1 MKAHHFIAAALL
13 AAPFSNAAQEVPF
26 TDEAANALEVA
37 MMQQHLSDYVR
48 VLTSLCQ
55 QIDSIH
61 DKASAEAAVPFIR
74 TRLSLLEELT
84 FGISYIPQEQVEQ
97 ALTAAGITAEG
108 VEKTFSKLVENKFY
122 DCAEL
127 AELFGYSQTDL
138 LEPGEVTPEL
148 LQTLGAELQAKLGD
162 KVATISGGPGFTE
175 QTAWIMGT
183 DINNLDLVPV
193 IMETLPGAEKEDQTL
208 VYTEE
213 GPIYGRMSF
222 ALPYQGKVYHLQMWF
237 DVTEII
243 KAEEAA
249 QAQQEAEEEL
259 PQTPQPVVVEEVTP
273 TTTEPVVVVEEP
285 VTAAAPQQML
295 PQPETLTIYSA
306 EEKAAAVK
314 HYMQQASKLAD
325 VLAGVTDKASA
336 DAAAPVVD
344 AIIKDTLKVADILR
358 QASQMD
364 ILEEMEKNGDPF
376 QKLSPHLERI
386 LEADFYGSELLKS
399 AIDQ

>member
-175 QTAWIMGT
+175 QTAWKLGS

-193 IMETLPGAEKEDQTL
+193 IMESLPGAEKEDQTL

-259 PQTPQPVVVEEVTP
+259 PQTPQPVVV
-273 TTTEPVVVVEEP
+273 VEEP

-314 HYMQQASKLAD
+314 HYMQLSSKLAD

-336 DAAAPVVD
+336 DAAAPAVD

-376 QKLSPHLERI
+376 QKLSPHLER
-386 LEADFYGSELLKS
+386 LFEADFYGSELLKS
-399 AIDQ
+399 AIGQ

>member
-26 TDEAANALEVA
+26 TDEAANALEAA
-37 MMQQHLSDYVR
+37 MMQQNLSDFVR
-48 VLTSLCQ
+48 VATSLCQ
-55 QIDSIH
+55 IMESVNDQ
-61 DKASAEAAVPFIR
+61 ASAEAALPLIR
-74 TRLSLLEELT
+74 TRLSLLEELS
-84 FGISYIPQEQVEQ
+84 FGVSYIPQEQVEQ
-97 ALTAAGITAEG
+97 ALTAAGITPESL
-108 VEKTFSKLVENKFY
+108 EKAFTKLLENKFY
-122 DCAEL
+122 GCAEL
-127 AELFGYSQTDL
+127 AELFGYSQAAL

-148 LQTLGAELQAKLGD
+148 LQTLGAELVARLGD
-162 KVATISGGPGFTE
+162 KVAAISGGPGFTE

-193 IMETLPGAEKEDQTL
+193 IMEALPGAEKEDQNL

-213 GPIYGRMSF
+213 GPIYGRMTF
-222 ALPYQGKVYHLQMWF
+222 VLPYQGKAYRLQMWF

-249 QAQQEAEEEL
+249 QAQQEPVEEE
-259 PQTPQPVVVEEVTP
+259 PRPVVVEE
-273 TTTEPVVVVEEP
+273 TEPVVVAEETVP
-285 VTAAAPQQML
+285 AAAPQQML

-386 LEADFYGSELLKS
+386 LEADFYGSELLQS

>member
-26 TDEAANALEVA
+26 TDEAANSLEAA
-37 MMQQHLSDYVR
+37 MMQQNLSDFVR
-48 VLTSLCQ
+48 VATSLCQ
-55 QIDSIH
+55 IMESVNDQ
-61 DKASAEAAVPFIR
+61 ASAEAALPLIR
-74 TRLSLLEELT
+74 TRLNLLEELS
-84 FGISYIPQEQVEQ
+84 FGVSYIPQEQVEQ
-97 ALTAAGITAEG
+97 ALTAAGITPESL
-108 VEKTFSKLVENKFY
+108 EKAFTKLLENKFY
-122 DCAEL
+122 GCAEL
-127 AELFGYSQTDL
+127 AELFGYSQAAL

-148 LQTLGAELQAKLGD
+148 LQTLGAELVARLGD
-162 KVATISGGPGFTE
+162 KVAAISGGPGFTE

-193 IMETLPGAEKEDQTL
+193 IMEALPGAEKEDQNL

-213 GPIYGRMSF
+213 GPIYGRMTF
-222 ALPYQGKVYHLQMWF
+222 VLPYQGKAYRLQMWF

-249 QAQQEAEEEL
+249 QAQQEPVEEE
-259 PQTPQPVVVEEVTP
+259 PRPVVVEE
-273 TTTEPVVVVEEP
+273 TEPVVVAEETVP
-285 VTAAAPQQML
+285 AAAPQQML

>member
-26 TDEAANALEVA
+26 TDEAANALEAA
-37 MMQQHLSDYVR
+37 MMQQNLSDFVR
-48 VLTSLCQ
+48 VATSLCQ
-55 QIDSIH
+55 IMESVNDQ
-61 DKASAEAAVPFIR
+61 ASAEAALPLIR
-74 TRLSLLEELT
+74 TRLSLLEELS
-84 FGISYIPQEQVEQ
+84 FGVSYIPQEQVEQ
-97 ALTAAGITAEG
+97 ALTAAGITTESL
-108 VEKTFSKLVENKFY
+108 EKAFTKLLENKFY
-122 DCAEL
+122 GCAEL
-127 AELFGYSQTDL
+127 AELFGYSQAAL

-148 LQTLGAELQAKLGD
+148 LQTLGAELVARLGD
-162 KVATISGGPGFTE
+162 KVAAISGGPGFTE

-193 IMETLPGAEKEDQTL
+193 IMEALPGAEKEDQNL

-213 GPIYGRMSF
+213 GPIYGRMTF
-222 ALPYQGKVYHLQMWF
+222 VLPYQGKAYRLQMWF
-237 DVTEII
+237 NVTEII

-249 QAQQEAEEEL
+249 QAQQEPVEEE
-259 PQTPQPVVVEEVTP
+259 PRPVVVEE
-273 TTTEPVVVVEEP
+273 TEPVVVAEETVP
-285 VTAAAPQQML
+285 AAAPQQML

-306 EEKAAAVK
+306 EEKSAAVK

-325 VLAGVTDKASA
+325 ILAGVTDKASA
-336 DAAAPVVD
+336 DAAAPAVD
-344 AIIKDTLKVADILR
+344 AIIKDTLKVADILL

-386 LEADFYGSELLKS
+386 LEADFYGSELLQS

>member
-108 VEKTFSKLVENKFY
+108 VEKTVSKLVENKFY

-162 KVATISGGPGFTE
+162 KVAAISGGPGFTE
-175 QTAWIMGT
+175 QTAWKLGS

-193 IMETLPGAEKEDQTL
+193 IMEALPGAEKEDQTL

-222 ALPYQGKVYHLQMWF
+222 ALPYQGKAYRLQMWF

-249 QAQQEAEEEL
+249 QAQQEPVEEE
-259 PQTPQPVVVEEVTP
+259 PRPVVVEE
-273 TTTEPVVVVEEP
+273 TEPVVVAEETVP
-285 VTAAAPQQML
+285 AAAPQQML

-386 LEADFYGSELLKS
+386 LEADFYGSELLQS